1 MHNIQ
6 NKKEA
11 SIFFSSLSLAIF
23 VIAKLSAMLGITGLS
38 IVTIG
43 LVTVGVVIAA
53 ISLILSF
60 VYSLTSAL
68 APDTRHLVECLQV
81 AAIVVVIISLM
92 TGGFGSLLAGYIHF

>member
-11 SIFFSSLSLAIF
+11 SIYFISLSLAIF

-38 IVTIG
+38 IITTG
-43 LVTVGVVIAA
+43 LVTVGIVIAA

-60 VYSLTSAL
+60 AYSLTSAL
-68 APDTRHLVECLQV
+68 TPDTRRLVECLQI
-81 AAIVVVIISLM
+81 ATIIVVIISLM